1 MRRAAVSS
9 GQPRHA
15 PSSSPIA
22 ASGTARKT
30 KVGVPVKS
38 MPDLQQL
45 RMKKTTV
52 LLLLLTAFLMDG
64 VLPPG
69 AGAQT
74 SASSQAR
81 SLRKAEKRRQKAT
94 KKYAKAQKKA
104 EHKMLK
110 TERKNTKY
118 PSDPSL

>member
-1 MRRAAVSS
+1 MRRAAVPPPNPATHHLPP
-9 GQPRHA
+9 Q
-15 PSSSPIA
+15 IV
-22 ASGTARKT
+22 ASGTARET

-45 RMKKTTV
+45 GMKKTTV
-52 LLLLLTAFLMDG
+52 LLLLTAFLMGG

-69 AGAQT
+69 AQAET
-74 SASSQAR
+74 SASSEAR

-104 EHKMLK
+104 ERKMLK

-118 PSDPSL
+118 PSHPSL

>member
-45 RMKKTTV
+45 RMNKTTV
-52 LLLLLTAFLMDG
+52 LLLLTAFLMGG

-69 AGAQT
+69 AQAQT
-74 SASSQAR
+74 GASSEAR

-104 EHKMLK
+104 ERKMLK

-118 PSDPSL
+118 PSHPSL